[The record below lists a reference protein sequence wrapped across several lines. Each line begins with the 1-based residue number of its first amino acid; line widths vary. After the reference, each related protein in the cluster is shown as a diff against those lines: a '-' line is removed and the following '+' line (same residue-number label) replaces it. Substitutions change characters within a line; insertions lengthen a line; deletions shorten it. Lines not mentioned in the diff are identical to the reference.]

1 MKKIL
6 MILMIVVALAL
17 PALMALVAIAPAS
30 AAPVYEGRVEDPTAP
45 LTMLG
50 ANYPVGTS
58 ITITVRVT
66 NTGTAY
72 WGPDV
77 ALFVFVTPNP
87 EEPAAE
93 YVYWGWI
100 LTGIYPGQTYDL
112 TGPDPALQLNYAG
125 TFEVKVVVL
134 RDSNADG
141 LFTYPDEMISNEA
154 TDTFT
159 VGTAGDYSA
168 SVEIVSIQAAV
179 LGAFGAIAGGLAGL
193 RFFF

>member
-17 PALMALVAIAPAS
+17 PALVALAALAPASS
-30 AAPVYEGRVEDPTAP
+30 AAPVYEGWVEDPTAP

-72 WGPDV
+72 WGDDV

-93 YVYWGWI
+93 YIYWG
-100 LTGIYPGQTYDL
+100 
-112 TGPDPALQLNYAG
+112 
-125 TFEVKVVVL
+125 
-134 RDSNADG
+134 
-141 LFTYPDEMISNEA
+141 
-154 TDTFT
+154 
-159 VGTAGDYSA
+159 
-168 SVEIVSIQAAV
+168 
-179 LGAFGAIAGGLAGL
+179 
-193 RFFF
+193 